1 MKEFALLF
9 GAYIGVGLLICIVLA
24 FRKGK
29 SPHAIK
35 AIDFLW
41 TDSIFVS
48 LILIAPLW
56 PLWVFMQIMEQ
67 ARLEPPKENEKKEN
81 ETKLHELKGRIGIT
95 VTPMVPSGRIRLD
108 GRDYEAIS
116 DDGKLDRNEKVEIL
130 DFAMGSLKVRRLPPT
145 AHLLEPNQTQP

>member
-1 MKEFALLF
+1 MKELVFIF
-9 GAYIGVGLLICIVLA
+9 GAYIGIGLLICIVLA

-29 SPHAIK
+29 SPQAIK

-41 TDSIFVS
+41 TDSTFVS
-48 LILIAPLW
+48 LIFIAPLW

-67 ARLEPPKENEKKEN
+67 DSLEPPKETEKKED
-81 ETKLHELKGRIGIT
+81 ETKLHELKGRVGIT

-108 GRDYEAIS
+108 GKDYEAIS

-130 DFAMGSLKVRRLPPT
+130 DFAMGSLKVRRSRP
-145 AHLLEPNQTQP
+145 AAQSQEPN